1 MKDYSAKDMKK
12 LKENPYTL
20 NVTKNKL
27 YLTAKFKQDF
37 WTRYQVG
44 YAPRKIL
51 IDLGYDLS
59 LFEQK
64 QIDSIVQRIKKQALA
79 GEGFREGE
87 NRTKRVKI
95 KVPLQ
100 NTDSSQL
107 IEHMQH
113 ELLYLRQE
121 VEFLK
126 KIIKA
131 DNSKWKD

>member
-1 MKDYSAKDMKK
+1 MKEYSAKDIKK

-20 NVTKNKL
+20 SVTKSKL

-44 YAPRKIL
+44 DAPRKIL

-59 LFEQK
+59 FFEQK

-79 GEGFREGE
+79 GESFREGE

-95 KVPLQ
+95 KEPIQ
-100 NTDSSQL
+100 NTNYSQS